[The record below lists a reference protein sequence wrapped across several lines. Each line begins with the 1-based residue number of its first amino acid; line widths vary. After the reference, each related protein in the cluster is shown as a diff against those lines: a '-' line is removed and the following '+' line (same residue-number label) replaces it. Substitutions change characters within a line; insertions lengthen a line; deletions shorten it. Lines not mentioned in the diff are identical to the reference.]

1 MKRFWKR
8 LLRRVAPGRAPRFTG
23 TLTQV
28 LDGRP
33 VVIGEAARPT
43 PRTPTPRTPA
53 PPRPQV
59 RRPGRGSL
67 RGRIRIPADFDYAHA
82 SVADAL
88 GMR

>member
-1 MKRFWKR
+1 MRALWKR
-8 LLRRVAPGRAPRFTG
+8 LLRRQVHHPGSRFLG
-23 TLTQV
+23 TLMQLV
-28 LDGRP
+28 GGQLVVISKAGRP
-33 VVIGEAARPT
+33 VVRPL
-43 PRTPTPRTPA
+43 

-67 RGRIRIPADFDYAHA
+67 RGRIRIPANFDDAPA

>member
-1 MKRFWKR
+1 MKTFWKR
-8 LLRRVAPGRAPRFTG
+8 LLRRVAPARAPRFTG
-23 TLTQV
+23 TLTHMV
-28 LDGRP
+28 DGRP
-33 VVIGEAARPT
+33 VVIGEAAR
-43 PRTPTPRTPA
+43 PTPRTPA